1 MPRLPNMVKPAG
13 KATRHELT
21 YYDGERRIVYTV
33 DEGYNQN
40 DGTILISRTD
50 ASGIITHVNRVFTE
64 ISGYSQR
71 ELIGAP
77 HYIIRHPDMPK
88 SAFKDL
94 WDTIIGGSEWH
105 GYVKNLRKDGRYYWV
120 YATVAPIISNGL
132 FVGSTSVRRKVDAKT
147 IAKYEEQ
154 YRIMRQNEE
163 RYGFEDDDTDT
174 TASAPGNS
182 AGNLIGKLFTR
193 KK

>member
-1 MPRLPNMVKPAG
+1 
-13 KATRHELT
+13 
-21 YYDGERRIVYTV
+21 
-33 DEGYNQN
+33 
-40 DGTILISRTD
+40 
-50 ASGIITHVNRVFTE
+50 
-64 ISGYSQR
+64 
-71 ELIGAP
+71 
-77 HYIIRHPDMPK
+77 MPK

-94 WDTIIGGSEWH
+94 WDTILGGEEWH

-174 TASAPGNS
+174 APAPGNS
-182 AGNLIGKLFTR
+182 VGNLIGKLFTR